1 MNENT
6 NKNMNEN
13 EELAE
18 IAKQEEPALQVM
30 TVEQSI
36 YATVEAGTA
45 PPLRTSTT
53 TNTAKLFNALN
64 ASAKPVKEYLGDEVD
79 ITDIVV
85 TSADVPS
92 IMGDDDSEKV
102 CKPCVHFYTL
112 DGEHISSISNGII
125 KATKMLLACGLT
137 PTPESPI
144 RIRFKTVD
152 TKNGT
157 AHTFDMVSE

>member
-6 NKNMNEN
+6 NMNEN
-13 EELAE
+13 KEMEE
-18 IAKQEEPALQVM
+18 IAKQEEPALQIM

-45 PPLRTSTT
+45 PPLRTATT

-64 ASAKPVKEYLGDEVD
+64 GSAKPVKEYLGEEID
-79 ITDIVV
+79 ITDIVI

-125 KATKMLLACGLT
+125 KATKMLLSCGLT
-137 PTPESPI
+137 PTPDTPI
-144 RIRFKTVD
+144 RIVFKEIT
-152 TKNGT
+152 TKKGT
-157 AHTFDMVSE
+157 AHSFDLVEE